1 MRIGV
6 KKDITYCAFYPL
18 MNWPERVLVSRGGW
32 KHDSALPAVTVI
44 FPYSTG
50 TSHDVVGAHVM
61 QLGTELELQPS
72 ASNVP

>member
-1 MRIGV
+1 M

-18 MNWPERVLVSRGGW
+18 MNWPERVLVSRGRW
-32 KHDSALPAVTVI
+32 KHDGALPAVTVI
-44 FPYSTG
+44 FLYSMG
-50 TSHDVVGAHVM
+50 MSHDVVGARVM